1 MSFPRKR
8 ESSENNKKY
17 WIPSQAGNDIRGII
31 LYENYNNMEL
41 YLGGGHNKSYNLNI
55 IKHYKEM
62 SPIFLTLPR
71 NIAITIDDIPDV
83 DGDGLPDDITGDGI
97 VNEDDLALYLETNC
111 TQIVGEWVFSVAD
124 LVSVNHTITNEN
136 VKLMKLRFY
145 PVATTEWN
153 G

>member
-62 SPIFLTLPR
+62 SLIFLTLPLSFIGGGSWLNYR
-71 NIAITIDDIPDV
+71 TYI
-83 DGDGLPDDITGDGI
+83 
-97 VNEDDLALYLETNC
+97 
-111 TQIVGEWVFSVAD
+111 Q
-124 LVSVNHTITNEN
+124 
-136 VKLMKLRFY
+136 VKFLRKSF
-145 PVATTEWN
+145 
-153 G
+153 